1 MKQIISLEQN
11 SPEWEAWRFGVF
23 GASDAAAMLD
33 ISPYKSRSQLL
44 REKIMGVRPAPSSF
58 QAELFAQGHAAEK
71 AAIALLEAELEQ
83 IIMPIIIVIDDGIAA
98 SLDGLTADGKLL
110 IEHKLYRESGASQ
123 ERFSLA
129 QTGEL
134 PEYDMAQVQQQLMVS
149 GAEKAWFVVSDGT
162 AENRAIAQ
170 VLPDEYWFECLKQGW
185 RSFAVALEASQDRRT
200 EMLAESYRSLE
211 NDIKLL
217 EAEKEQLRK
226 QLIETAQQ
234 TGGTLVCK
242 GLTVKQI
249 ESKGAVDYKA
259 ISALQ
264 GVDLEQ
270 YRKANTSSWRIS
282 LS

>member
-1 MKQIISLEQN
+1 MKQILSLEQN
-11 SPEWEAWRFGVF
+11 SPEWQVWRKTVF

-33 ISPYKSRSQLL
+33 ISPYKSKSQFM
-44 REKIMGVRPAPSSF
+44 REKIMGISPEPSAY

-71 AAIALLEAELEQ
+71 AAIALLEAELGQ
-83 IIMPIIIVIDDGIAA
+83 IIMPVVIIIDEGIAA
-98 SLDGLTADGKLL
+98 SIDGLTADGNTL
-110 IEHKLYRESGASQ
+110 IEHKLYRDSDAAQQRYDLALSGQ
-123 ERFSLA
+123 L
-129 QTGEL
+129 QDH
-134 PEYDMAQVQQQLMVS
+134 DMAQVQQQLMVS

-162 AENRAIAQ
+162 TENRAIAE
-170 VLPDEYWFECLKQGW
+170 VLPDAAWFARLQQGW
-185 RSFAVALEASQDRRT
+185 KDFAQAIEAAQDRRT

-211 NDIKLL
+211 NDIKQL

-259 ISALQ
+259 IPALQ
-264 GVDLEQ
+264 GIDLEQ
-270 YRKANTSSWRIS
+270 YRKANTSTWRIS